1 MAQLAQLPDVVRRTG
16 VRNAGDRL
24 FQRVLAAAA
33 GVILVIMGGV
43 ALTTLVSAL
52 PAIRTFGL
60 GFFTSV
66 EWDPVAQQFG
76 GLPFVYGTLVSSLI
90 ALSIAVPVG
99 LGVSTFLA
107 ELTPARLRDPIR
119 FLVELLAAIP
129 SVVYGLW
136 GIFVLIPWVRT
147 VLEPV
152 LARTLGF
159 LPLFQGPP
167 LGIGML
173 AAGLVLSI
181 MIIPVVVAVSTE
193 VMRAVPRMQREAA
206 LSLGATS
213 WETTITA
220 VIPYARSGILGAIFL
235 ALARAVGETMAV
247 VMVIGNVPQIK
258 ASLFAPAATIAGV
271 IANEFAEAS
280 DPLLIGALLYVGLI
294 LMAVTVLI
302 NVLARLLVM
311 RVTKG
316 PNLVRD

>member
-60 GFFTSV
+60 GFFASV

-99 LGVSTFLA
+99 LGVSTFLS